1 MTQSH
6 PNDLEFVQPKRRFAE
21 WLVRPMLENK
31 STYIKVAFAAAMI
44 NVFGLVS
51 SLFSMTVYDR
61 VLPNNAI
68 ASLVGLSI
76 GLLIVVTF
84 DFVLRTLR
92 SYFVDIAGA
101 DVDRNVGG
109 SAFDRLLALRLD
121 AKRGSTGALAGV
133 MRELETLRD
142 FLASATMSAMIDV
155 PFILI
160 TLTVIV
166 LIGGKIV
173 LVPLLMLPI
182 VIGGAL
188 LTYPA
193 MDRLSADAMKHGLSK
208 QAVLV
213 ETIGGIETIKTSGAG
228 ALLTRRWMASID
240 AHAAGSLRQRLI
252 GSISMNIAN
261 SAQTLSYAGTVVM
274 GVYMIESR
282 DLTMGGLIACSMLG
296 GRAVA
301 PLAQIAQLLS
311 RLTSAR
317 TAYRQLNSFMVQ
329 PSEATHGSPLR
340 PKAVQGL
347 IELRN
352 VTFRYPGAAEN
363 ALHEINLTIQPGER
377 VALLG
382 RVGSGKSTIARLAL
396 GLYQPSDGL
405 VQLDGTDL
413 RQMDLAYLRS
423 KVGTAL
429 QESVLL
435 TGSIRDNIA
444 LGRDGIDDEEM
455 IRAARLSGA
464 HDFIGRIANGYDLV
478 LADRGESLSGGQRQ
492 SISLARALAGQPHM
506 LVFDEPTSAM
516 DQESEAGLI
525 ERLTPEIAG
534 RTLLLIT
541 HRMSL
546 LRLVN
551 RVVLMRDGK
560 IIADGPRDEILR
572 RMAPPKAA

>member
-1 MTQSH
+1 MNVH
-6 PNDLEFVQPKRRFAE
+6 EPDIVQPKPRFAE
-21 WLVRPMLENK
+21 WLTRPMLDNK
-31 STYIKVAFAAAMI
+31 GTYIKVAVAAAMI
-44 NVFGLVS
+44 NIFGLVS

-61 VLPNNAI
+61 VLPNNAT
-68 ASLVGLSI
+68 ASMVGLSI
-76 GLLIVVTF
+76 GLLIVVIF

-101 DVDRNVGG
+101 DVDRTVGG
-109 SAFDRLLALRLD
+109 SAFARLLAIRLD
-121 AKRGSTGALAGV
+121 ARRGSTGALAGI

-160 TLTVIV
+160 TLAVITA
-166 LIGGKIV
+166 IGGKLV
-173 LVPLLMLPI
+173 LVPLVLVPV

-193 MDRLSADAMKHGLSK
+193 MDRLSSDAMKHGLNK

-213 ETIGGIETIKTSGAG
+213 ETIGGIETIKTSNAS
-228 ALLTRRWMASID
+228 ALLTKRWLASID
-240 AHAAGSLRQRLI
+240 AHASGSLSQRLI

-261 SAQTLSYAGTVVM
+261 SAQTLCYAGTVVM
-274 GVYMIESR
+274 GVFMIEAR
-282 DLTMGGLIACSMLG
+282 ELTMGGLIACSMLSS
-296 GRAVA
+296 RAVS

-317 TAYRQLNSFMVQ
+317 TAYRQLNGLMMQ
-329 PSEATHGSPLR
+329 PSELPQGSPLR
-340 PKAVQGL
+340 PKSVQGL
-347 IELRN
+347 LDFRN
-352 VTFRYPGAAEN
+352 VSFRYPGAAEN
-363 ALHEINLTIQPGER
+363 ALQGINLTIQPGER

-405 VQLDGTDL
+405 VQIDGTDL
-413 RQMDLAYLRS
+413 RQIDLAHIRS
-423 KVGTAL
+423 MIGTAL
-429 QESVLL
+429 QDSVLL
-435 TGSIRDNIA
+435 TGSVRDNIV
-444 LGRDGIDDEEM
+444 LDRPGIDDEEM

-464 HDFIGRIANGYDLV
+464 HDFIGRIANGYELM

-492 SISLARALAGQPHM
+492 SISLARAMVGRPGL

-516 DQESEAGLI
+516 DTESETGLI
-525 ERLTPEIAG
+525 NRIAPEIEG

-551 RVVLMRDGK
+551 RIVLMRDGK
-560 IIADGPRDEILR
+560 ILADGPRDEILR
-572 RMAPPKAA
+572 RMNPPKAA

>member
-1 MTQSH
+1 MNPH
-6 PNDLEFVQPKRRFAE
+6 ELEFAEPRQRFAA
-21 WLVRPMLENK
+21 WLIEPMREN
-31 STYIKVAFAAAMI
+31 SATYVKVAFAAAMI
-44 NVFGLVS
+44 NIFGLVS

-68 ASLVGLSI
+68 ASLIGLSI
-76 GLLIVVTF
+76 GLLIVVVF

-109 SAFDRLLALRLD
+109 SAFAKLLALRLD
-121 AKRGSTGALAGV
+121 IRRGSTGSLAGV

-160 TLTVIV
+160 TLAVIAA
-166 LIGGKIV
+166 IGGKLV
-173 LVPLLMLPI
+173 LVPLLMLPF

-188 LTYPA
+188 VTYPA
-193 MDRLSADAMKHGLSK
+193 MDRLSSDAMKHGLNK

-228 ALLTRRWMASID
+228 GLLTKRWLASID

-252 GSISMNIAN
+252 GSISMNVAN
-261 SAQTLSYAGTVVM
+261 SAQTLSYAGTIVM
-274 GVYMIESR
+274 GVYMIEAR
-282 DLTMGGLIACSMLG
+282 ELTMGGMIACSLLG

-317 TAYRQLNSFMVQ
+317 TAYRQLNGFMMQ
-329 PSEATHGSPLR
+329 PSEIL
-340 PKAVQGL
+340 QGTAL
-347 IELRN
+347 KPQRIEGKVEFRN
-352 VTFRYPGAAEN
+352 VSFRYPGAAEN
-363 ALHEINLTIQPGER
+363 ALDAINLTINPGER

-396 GLYQPSDGL
+396 GLYQPTDGL

-413 RQMDLAYLRS
+413 RQIDLNHIRG

-435 TGSIRDNIA
+435 TGSIRENIT
-444 LGRDGIDDEEM
+444 LDRPGIDDEEM
-455 IRAARLSGA
+455 IRAAKLSGA
-464 HDFIGRIANGYDLV
+464 HDFIGRIANGYDLL

-492 SISLARALAGQPHM
+492 GISLARAFAGNPQM

-516 DQESEAGLI
+516 DAESEEGLI
-525 ERLTPEIAG
+525 QRIAPEIAG

-546 LRLVN
+546 LKLVN
-551 RVVLMRDGK
+551 RVVLLRDGR
-560 IIADGPRDEILR
+560 ILADGPRDEILR
-572 RMAPPKAA
+572 RLAQPKAA

>member
-1 MTQSH
+1 MNPH
-6 PNDLEFVQPKRRFAE
+6 ELDIAQPKPRFAE
-21 WLVRPMLENK
+21 WLTRPMLENK
-31 STYIKVAFAAAMI
+31 GTYIKVGVAAAMI
-44 NVFGLVS
+44 NIFGLVS

-61 VLPNNAI
+61 VLPNNAV

-76 GLLIVVTF
+76 GLLIVVVF

-92 SYFVDIAGA
+92 SYFVDIAGV
-101 DVDRNVGG
+101 DVDRTVGG
-109 SAFDRLLALRLD
+109 SAFSRLLALRLD
-121 AKRGSTGALAGV
+121 SRRGSTGSLAGV
-133 MRELETLRD
+133 LRELETLRD
-142 FLASATMSAMIDV
+142 FLASATLSAMIDV
-155 PFILI
+155 PFIII
-160 TLTVIV
+160 TLAVIFA
-166 LIGGKIV
+166 IGGKLV
-173 LVPLLMLPI
+173 LVPLLMLPL

-193 MDRLSADAMKHGLSK
+193 MDRLSADAMKHGLNK

-213 ETIGGIETIKTSGAG
+213 ETIGGIETIKTSNAS
-228 ALLTRRWMASID
+228 ALLTKRWLASID
-240 AHAAGSLRQRLI
+240 AHADGSLRQRLI

-261 SAQTLSYAGTVVM
+261 SAQTLSYAGTVVL
-274 GVYMIESR
+274 GVYMIEAR
-282 DLTMGGLIACSMLG
+282 ELTMGGLIACSMLS

-317 TAYRQLNSFMVQ
+317 TAYRQLNGFMAS
-329 PSEATHGSPLR
+329 PSELPTGSPLR

-352 VTFRYPGAAEN
+352 VSFRYPGGAEN
-363 ALHEINLTIQPGER
+363 ALHGINLTIRPGER

-382 RVGSGKSTIARLAL
+382 RVGSGKSTIARLSL

-405 VQLDGTDL
+405 VQLDGTDM
-413 RQMDLAYLRS
+413 RQMDLAHVRS
-423 KVGTAL
+423 MVGTAL

-435 TGSIRDNIA
+435 TGSVRDNIV
-444 LGRDGIDDEEM
+444 LDRPGVDDEEM
-455 IRAARLSGA
+455 IRAARLSGT
-464 HDFIGRIANGYDLV
+464 HDFMGRIANGYDLV

-492 SISLARALAGQPHM
+492 SISLARALVGNPRM

-516 DQESEAGLI
+516 DAESEAGLI
-525 ERLTPEIAG
+525 DRLMPEIEG

-546 LRLVN
+546 LRMVN
-551 RVVLMRDGK
+551 RIVLMRDGR
-560 IIADGPRDEILR
+560 ILADGPRDEILR
-572 RMAPPKAA
+572 RMQAPKAA

>member
-1 MTQSH
+1 MNVH
-6 PNDLEFVQPKRRFAE
+6 EPDIVQPKPRFAE
-21 WLVRPMLENK
+21 WLTRPMLDNK
-31 STYIKVAFAAAMI
+31 GTYIKVAVAAAMI
-44 NVFGLVS
+44 NIFGLVS

-61 VLPNNAI
+61 VLPNNAT
-68 ASLVGLSI
+68 ASMVGLSI
-76 GLLIVVTF
+76 GLLIVVIF

-101 DVDRNVGG
+101 DVDRTVGG
-109 SAFDRLLALRLD
+109 SAFARLLAIRLD
-121 AKRGSTGALAGV
+121 ARRGSTGALAGI

-160 TLTVIV
+160 TLAVITA
-166 LIGGKIV
+166 IGGKLV
-173 LVPLLMLPI
+173 LVPLVLVPV

-193 MDRLSADAMKHGLSK
+193 MDRLSSDAMKHGLNK

-213 ETIGGIETIKTSGAG
+213 ETIGGIETIKTSNAS
-228 ALLTRRWMASID
+228 ALLTKRWLASID
-240 AHAAGSLRQRLI
+240 AHASGSLSQRLI

-261 SAQTLSYAGTVVM
+261 SAQTLCYAGTVVM
-274 GVYMIESR
+274 GVFMIEAR
-282 DLTMGGLIACSMLG
+282 ELTMGGLIACSMLSS
-296 GRAVA
+296 RAVS

-317 TAYRQLNSFMVQ
+317 TAYRQLNGLMMQ
-329 PSEATHGSPLR
+329 PSELPQGSPLR
-340 PKAVQGL
+340 PKSVQGL
-347 IELRN
+347 LDFRN
-352 VTFRYPGAAEN
+352 VSFRYPGAAEN
-363 ALHEINLTIQPGER
+363 ALQGINLTIQPGER

-405 VQLDGTDL
+405 VQIDGTDL
-413 RQMDLAYLRS
+413 RQIDLAHIRS
-423 KVGTAL
+423 MIGTAL
-429 QESVLL
+429 QDSVLL
-435 TGSIRDNIA
+435 TGSVRDNIV
-444 LGRDGIDDEEM
+444 LDRPGIDDEEM

-464 HDFIGRIANGYDLV
+464 HDFIGRIANGYDLM

-492 SISLARALAGQPHM
+492 SISLARAMVGRPGL

-516 DQESEAGLI
+516 DTESETGLI
-525 ERLTPEIAG
+525 NRIAPEIEG

-551 RVVLMRDGK
+551 RIVLMRDGK
-560 IIADGPRDEILR
+560 ILADGPRDEILR
-572 RMAPPKAA
+572 RMNPPKAA

>member
-1 MTQSH
+1 MNTH
-6 PNDLEFVQPKRRFAE
+6 ELEFHEPKPRFAD
-21 WLVRPMLENK
+21 WLTRPMLENK
-31 STYIKVAFAAAMI
+31 GTYIKVGIAAAMI
-44 NVFGLVS
+44 NIFGLVS

-61 VLPNNAI
+61 VLPNNAT

-76 GLLIVVTF
+76 GLLIVVVF
-84 DFVLRTLR
+84 DFILRTLR

-101 DVDRNVGG
+101 DVDRRVGG
-109 SAFDRLLALRLD
+109 SAFNRLLSIRLD
-121 AKRGSTGALAGV
+121 ARRGSTGSLAGV

-142 FLASATMSAMIDV
+142 FLASATLSAMIDV
-155 PFILI
+155 PFIVI
-160 TLTVIV
+160 TLAVI
-166 LIGGKIV
+166 LAIGGKLVI
-173 LVPLLMLPI
+173 VPLLMLPV

-193 MDRLSADAMKHGLSK
+193 MDRLSAAAMKHGLNK

-213 ETIGGIETIKTSGAG
+213 ETIGGIETIKTSSAA
-228 ALLTRRWMASID
+228 ALLNRRWMASID

-274 GVYMIESR
+274 GVYMIEAR
-282 DLTMGGLIACSMLG
+282 ELTMGGLIACSMLG

-317 TAYRQLNSFMVQ
+317 TAYQQVNRLMMQ
-329 PSEATHGSPLR
+329 PSEIPTGAPLR
-340 PKAVQGL
+340 PAALEGK

-352 VTFRYPGAAEN
+352 VSFRYPGAAEN
-363 ALHEINLTIQPGER
+363 ALHGINLTINPGER

-396 GLYQPSDGL
+396 GLYQPTDGL
-405 VQLDGTDL
+405 VQVDGTDL
-413 RQMDLAYLRS
+413 RQMDLAHSRAM
-423 KVGTAL
+423 VGTAL

-435 TGSIRDNIA
+435 TGSIRDNI
-444 LGRDGIDDEEM
+444 LLDRPGLDDEEM

-464 HDFIGRIANGYDLV
+464 HDFIGRIANGYDLL

-492 SISLARALAGQPHM
+492 SISLARALAGRPRM

-525 ERLTPEIAG
+525 DRLVPEIEG

-551 RVVLMRDGK
+551 RIVLMRDGR
-560 IIADGPRDEILR
+560 ILADGPRDEILR
-572 RMAPPKAA
+572 RMNPPKAA

>member
-1 MTQSH
+1 MNTH
-6 PNDLEFVQPKRRFAE
+6 ELEFVEPKARFAD
-21 WLVRPMLENK
+21 WLTRPMLKNK
-31 STYIKVAFAAAMI
+31 GTYIKVAIAAAMI
-44 NVFGLVS
+44 NIFGLVS

-61 VLPNNAI
+61 VLPNNAV

-76 GLLIVVTF
+76 GLLIVVVF
-84 DFVLRTLR
+84 DFILRTLR

-109 SAFDRLLALRLD
+109 AAFNRLLNIRLD
-121 AKRGSTGALAGV
+121 ARRGSTGSLAGV

-155 PFILI
+155 PFIVI
-160 TLTVIV
+160 TLAVI
-166 LIGGKIV
+166 LAIGGWLVI
-173 LVPLLMLPI
+173 VPLLMLPI

-193 MDRLSADAMKHGLSK
+193 MDRLSASAMKHGLNK

-213 ETIGGIETIKTSGAG
+213 ETIGGIETIKTSNAS

-274 GVYMIESR
+274 GVYMIEAR
-282 DLTMGGLIACSMLG
+282 ELTMGGLIACSMLG

-311 RLTSAR
+311 RLTGAR
-317 TAYRQLNSFMVQ
+317 TAYQQVNRLMVQ
-329 PSEATHGSPLR
+329 PSEISSGTPLR
-340 PKAVQGL
+340 PATIDGK

-352 VTFRYPGAAEN
+352 VSFRYPGAAEN
-363 ALHEINLTIQPGER
+363 ALHGINLTINPGER

-396 GLYQPSDGL
+396 GLYQPTDGL
-405 VQLDGTDL
+405 VQVDGTDL
-413 RQMDLAYLRS
+413 RQMDLAHSRAMI
-423 KVGTAL
+423 GTAL

-435 TGSIRDNIA
+435 TGSIRDNI
-444 LGRDGIDDEEM
+444 LLDRPGLDDEEM

-464 HDFIGRIANGYDLV
+464 HEFIGRIANGYDLL

-492 SISLARALAGQPHM
+492 SISLARAMAGRPRM

-516 DQESEAGLI
+516 DQESEAALI
-525 ERLTPEIAG
+525 DRIAPEIEG

-551 RVVLMRDGK
+551 RIVLMRDGR
-560 IIADGPRDEILR
+560 ILADGPRDEILR
-572 RMAPPKAA
+572 RMNPPKAA